1 MKKNINVLN
10 RKKILFTSILLL
22 IIILPGCGKTK
33 PVVTTPTNST
43 TSTSATST
51 KLVKMPDSET
61 KAEYNFCESHGYE
74 LIIRFDK
81 TTQSSKAY
89 CRFPDTTECEA
100 ISYMRGECNQGNSSV
115 TYEVVKVEQP
125 IKTIKECPKNYDPVC
140 GANGATFTNE
150 CIAASQNVKV
160 VSLGTCQKNNDTTGT
175 SNVQPNTNSI
185 STSQPYWLP
194 VITDMFLL
202 EPKSTPSAF
211 VDKCVFDTKTVY
223 YASYGCAN
231 CEDVLYDAD
240 ANLICYPNKDLTK
253 DCPDYFNLNTKKSY
267 CRRIWTDNR

>member
-1 MKKNINVLN
+1 MKKLLLI
-10 RKKILFTSILLL
+10 TTALLL
-22 IIILPGCGKTK
+22 IIFLPGCGKTK
-33 PVVTTPTNST
+33 QAITIPADNTTPTPT
-43 TSTSATST
+43 TTTPT

-61 KAEYNFCESHGYE
+61 KVEYTFCESRGFE

-81 TTQSSKAY
+81 ATQSSKAY

-100 ISYMRGECNQGNSSV
+100 ISYMRGECNQGNSST
-115 TYEVVKVEQP
+115 TYEIVATDQP

-150 CIAASQNVKV
+150 CIATSQNVKV
-160 VSLGTCQKNNDTTGT
+160 VSLGTCQKSEETTTNNPGIISGTTG
-175 SNVQPNTNSI
+175 SKPDS
-185 STSQPYWLP
+185 SQPYWLP
-194 VITDMFLL
+194 IITDMFLL
-202 EPKSTPSAF
+202 EPKSTPPTF

-231 CEDVLYDAD
+231 CEDLLYDAD